1 MFHVNQTTKFI
12 FLCRLGYA
20 RISHGGLSDTEV
32 QMANF
37 RIPENPENFADHD
50 VYEVD
55 PDKVDPDVRFTK
67 Q

>member
-1 MFHVNQTTKFI
+1 MCVFLLYNKI
-12 FLCRLGYA
+12 FPCRLGYA

-37 RIPENPENFADHD
+37 RIPEDPENFADHD